1 MRQYQQNIC
10 YVMDGSV
17 PVARCAC
24 EEDAQAIVERLNN
37 LADALDASEKARRE
51 AERDARTLAEF
62 VDLLRFK
69 SCPCGRDLSAKESE
83 ATVRTLARSA
93 EEGRINA

>member
-17 PVARCAC
+17 PVARCVC

-37 LADALDASEKARRE
+37 LADALDAERKAH
-51 AERDARTLAEF
+51 AATCKERDELNAAYRA
-62 VDLLRFK
+62 VA
-69 SCPCGRDLSAKESE
+69 GKEKK
-83 ATVRTLARSA
+83 
-93 EEGRINA
+93 